1 MTRYHAVAVSSLCL
15 LLLIRPATAGEPQTL
30 KPVPGFLQL
39 PASIQLGPCSAV
51 SVDSRGN
58 IFLFNR
64 GKHPIIRLDA
74 QGRYVHSWGE
84 GEIVSSHG
92 LRIDA
97 DDNVWV
103 TDMKGHRVL
112 KYDRTGKLLLALGTG
127 KPGDGEDQFN
137 QPTDVAFGKRGEFYV
152 SDGYGN
158 SRVMKFSP
166 NGALLAVWGRR
177 GKAPGQFNLPHSIV
191 VDAKGRVLVGD
202 RENNRIQVFDAD
214 GELLEIWKGFAPYG
228 MALSPAGEL
237 FVADGR
243 ANKILRLDEQG
254 KVVQRWGGTGNAPG
268 QFQMPHMLAFDPDG
282 NLFVAEVTG
291 QRLQKLE
298 RK

>member
-1 MTRYHAVAVSSLCL
+1 MNARAACPHFLLSLVATIVSSLSAAASDTNL
-15 LLLIRPATAGEPQTL
+15 NQPPQGFDALFNGMDLDKWRGQIAEDPSDTATITEEMTPEQIQQNQIEADDPQS
-30 KPVPGFLQL
+30 FQQL
-39 PASIQLGPCSAV
+39 PEAIRLGPCSAV
-51 SVDSRGN
+51 SVDSHGR

-64 GKHPIIRLDA
+64 GKHPIICLNA
-74 QGRYVHSWGE
+74 KGRYVRSWGE

-103 TDMKGHRVL
+103 TDMEGHRVL
-112 KYDRTGKLLLALGTG
+112 KYHGAGKLLLTLGTG

-137 QPTDVAFGKRGEFYV
+137 RPTDVAFGKRGEFYV

-166 NGALLAVWGRR
+166 NGALIAMWGRR
-177 GKAPGQFNLPHSIV
+177 GNAPGEFHLPHCIL

-214 GELLEIWKGFAPYG
+214 G
-228 MALSPAGEL
+228 
-237 FVADGR
+237 VA
-243 ANKILRLDEQG
+243 NC
-254 KVVQRWGGTGNAPG
+254 
-268 QFQMPHMLAFDPDG
+268 
-282 NLFVAEVTG
+282 
-291 QRLQKLE
+291 
-298 RK
+298 